1 MKSTGFPFLILSSRE
16 AVTSQRRFTP
26 QREPDA
32 VLLKETTQA
41 SRLGTTLPSGQARM
55 PGVGVGTAPSTS
67 LQITAGSFS
76 RLGTELTF
84 GFSHVAS
91 LSLSFLTHKMAPTYF
106 RVVLRASRRG
116 KSCNVQHKDLHKVMS
131 VGIPPQNGERK
142 AHVCAGKDRERIQ
155 TRFFGD
161 SKPRPL
167 PPGTFTSFTSE
178 ILPTLFL
185 NTFPP
190 QPPTPPRLHLA
201 ALGDL
206 PASASR
212 SRTSPA

>member
-1 MKSTGFPFLILSSRE
+1 M
-16 AVTSQRRFTP
+16 
-26 QREPDA
+26 
-32 VLLKETTQA
+32 
-41 SRLGTTLPSGQARM
+41 
-55 PGVGVGTAPSTS
+55 GVGTAPPTS
-67 LQITAGSFS
+67 LQITAKSFS

-91 LSLSFLTHKMAPTYF
+91 LSLSFLTCKMAPTYF
-106 RVVLRASRRG
+106 RVVLRASRRE
-116 KSCNVQHKDLHKVMS
+116 KSCDVQHKVMS
-131 VGIPPQNGERK
+131 AGILPPNRERE
-142 AHVCAGKDRERIQ
+142 AHVRAGEDRERIQ
-155 TRFFGD
+155 TRFFGE

-178 ILPTLFL
+178 ILPTPFP

-190 QPPTPPRLHLA
+190 QPPPPPRLRLA

-212 SRTSPA
+212 SQTSQA